1 MSKNTLLILKWNYQ
15 VWNLVKILPLL
26 QLSHL
31 KKYDCDETRRNV
43 KYLLHSIVMHFW
55 ANLQALIYR
64 EGGGATQVGGDKEW
78 EGTKRTWQPRK
89 MGPASSLYKKNSN
102 FWCTLSGFYICATVI
117 ISYFWKSIT
126 FTISN
131 QTSTASQKE
140 PFLVHFIWLK
150 QTKVIFA
157 FF

>member
-31 KKYDCDETRRNV
+31 KKYDCDETQRNV
-43 KYLLHSIVMHFW
+43 KYLQHSIVMHFW

-89 MGPASSLYKKNSN
+89 MGPASSLYKK
-102 FWCTLSGFYICATVI
+102 
-117 ISYFWKSIT
+117 K
-126 FTISN
+126 
-131 QTSTASQKE
+131 Q
-140 PFLVHFIWLK
+140 PFLVHFIWLLHMCNSDYFMFLK
-150 QTKVIFA
+150 IYYIHNFKSNKHCFTKRA
-157 FF
+157 FSSTLYLA